1 MTEQTLLKRFYETY
15 GVNPPYPAA
24 LESFAKSI
32 KADHIGHVKLSE
44 KNEGNPFRFNK
55 DNFEKMVRQKNILKA
70 QKFLEGIDKSILTV
84 LSHRKSEHEKTMK
97 KYSII
102 KLLRDHFE
110 LTFPDI
116 AQVAGLNKQSVRF
129 AYENAE
135 YTYHLTKNMLELDKE
150 DVV

>member
-1 MTEQTLLKRFYETY
+1 MSEQTLLKRFYETY

-32 KADHIGHVKLSE
+32 KADHIGHVKISE
-44 KNEGNPFRFNK
+44 KNEGNPFRYNK
-55 DNFEKMVRQKNILKA
+55 DNFEKITRQKNILKA

-135 YTYHLTKNMLELDKE
+135 STFELSPKYVILE
-150 DVV
+150 